1 MQKKKI
7 PLGLSDFKK
16 LITKNTYFVDK
27 SLFIKDVE
35 ENLCVSLFTRPRRFG
50 KTLNLSML
58 RYFYDLSE
66 DNSSLFEGL
75 QISQEA
81 EIMEKQGKHPVIY
94 LTFKDVKRNT
104 WEGCYKSMKRLM
116 AELFCDFRY
125 LLQSIVI
132 DEEVKATIQRIIT
145 ETADYEDYTGS
156 LKMLSEALSRYYKA
170 DTVILIDEYDT
181 PIHEAYFNGYYK
193 EIIQF
198 MRIFMGA
205 SFKDNDYLEKA
216 VLTGILRVSKESM
229 FSGLNNLEVCTISYA
244 SANDKFG
251 FTEPEV
257 VDMLE
262 YYDNIFSIDDIK
274 LWYNGY
280 NFKGAEIYNPW
291 SILSSIKDNDLSM
304 HWVQTSGNDLVKDL
318 CLKADET
325 VKQEI
330 DILTQGGSL
339 HKKIESNIVFND
351 LGKDNNV
358 LWSFLLHT
366 GYLRYDNMF
375 IEKDGGPT
383 KADLRI
389 PNMEVLT
396 LYKQDIVKNWFKPP
410 YNEPEITRL
419 TNVLLAGDVSIFGN
433 DFQQYCLDAVSYYD
447 ISGDEPEQCYHNIVI
462 GILYCLRKIC
472 HIKSNRESG
481 LGRYDIML
489 YPRDTSQYHRGV
501 IFEFKKVN
509 TEKGGTFEKALAE
522 AKNQINDNK
531 YNQELRTMGFEEII
545 NVAMAFVGK
554 DVRVGV
560 NEE

>member
-7 PLGLSDFKK
+7 PLGLSNFKK
-16 LITKNTYFVDK
+16 LIIKNAYFVDK

-58 RYFYDLSE
+58 KYFYDLSD

-94 LTFKDVKRNT
+94 LTLKDVKRNT
-104 WEGCYKSMKRLM
+104 WEGCYTSIKRIM
-116 AELFCDFRY
+116 STLFCEFEY
-125 LLQSIVI
+125 LLDS
-132 DEEVKATIQRIIT
+132 DCTNRLTKASIQRIIT
-145 ETADYEDYTGS
+145 ETADYEDYTYS
-156 LKMLSEALSRYYKA
+156 LKMLSEALSRYHKA
-170 DTVILIDEYDT
+170 DTIILIDEYDT
-181 PIHEAYFNGYYK
+181 PIHEAFYKGYYE

-205 SFKDNDYLEKA
+205 TFKDNDYLEKA
-216 VLTGILRVSKESM
+216 VITGILRVSKESM
-229 FSGLNNLEVCTISYA
+229 FSGLNNLDVCTISDL

-262 YYDNIFSIDDIK
+262 YYDNIFYLDDIK
-274 LWYNGY
+274 HWYNGY

-291 SILSSIKDNDLSM
+291 SILSSVKKKDLST
-304 HWVQTSGNDLVKDL
+304 HWINTSGNDLVKDL
-318 CLKADET
+318 CLKADKT
-325 VKQEI
+325 VKKDL

-339 HKKIESNIVFND
+339 FKKIESNIVFND

-366 GYLRYDNMF
+366 GYLRYDNLVKD
-375 IEKDGGPT
+375 KDGWST
-383 KADLRI
+383 WADLSI
-389 PNMEVLT
+389 PNLEVLS
-396 LYKQDIVKNWFKPP
+396 LFVDDIIKYWFKPP

-419 TNVLLAGDVSIFGN
+419 TNILLAGDVSIFGS

-462 GILYCLRKIC
+462 GILYCLRRIC

-489 YPRDTSQYHRGV
+489 YPKDQSQFHRGV

-509 TEKGGTFEKALAE
+509 TEKGGTFEKALTE
-522 AKNQINDNK
+522 AKDQIKDNK
-531 YNQELRTMGFEEII
+531 YNQELLAMGFEEII

-560 NEE
+560 S

>member
-1 MQKKKI
+1 M
-7 PLGLSDFKK
+7 S
-16 LITKNTYFVDK
+16 
-27 SLFIKDVE
+27 
-35 ENLCVSLFTRPRRFG
+35 
-50 KTLNLSML
+50 
-58 RYFYDLSE
+58 
-66 DNSSLFEGL
+66 
-75 QISQEA
+75 
-81 EIMEKQGKHPVIY
+81 
-94 LTFKDVKRNT
+94 TF
-104 WEGCYKSMKRLM
+104 
-116 AELFCDFRY
+116 FREFSY
-125 LLQSIVI
+125 LLQSEVI
-132 DEEVKATIQRIIT
+132 AEVVKASIQRIIT
-145 ETADYEDYTGS
+145 ETAEYEDYIYS
-156 LKMLSEALSRYYKA
+156 FQMLSEALYRYHKA
-170 DTVILIDEYDT
+170 DTIILIDEYDT
-181 PIHEAYFNGYYK
+181 PIHEAYYKGYYE
-193 EIIQF
+193 EIIEF
-198 MRIFMGA
+198 MRVFLGA
-205 SFKDNDYLEKA
+205 ALKDNNHLEKA

-229 FSGLNNLEVCTISYA
+229 FSGLNNLDVCTISKA

-280 NFKGAEIYNPW
+280 NFRGAEIYNPW

-304 HWVQTSGNDLVKDL
+304 HWVQTSSNSLLKDL

-325 VKQEI
+325 VKQDI
-330 DILTQGGSL
+330 DILAQGGSFQ
-339 HKKIESNIVFND
+339 KSIDDNIVFGD
-351 LGKDNNV
+351 LNKDNNII
-358 LWSFLLHT
+358 WSFLLHT
-366 GYLRYDNMF
+366 GYLRYDNLF
-375 IEKDGGPT
+375 TEKDGGPT

-419 TNVLLAGDVSIFGN
+419 TNILLAGDVSIFGSE
-433 DFQQYCLDAVSYYD
+433 FQQYCLDAVSYYD
-447 ISGDEPEQCYHNIVI
+447 ISGDEPEQCYHNIII

-489 YPRDTSQYHRGV
+489 YPKDQSQFHRGV

-522 AKNQINDNK
+522 AKNQIKDNI
-531 YNQELRTMGFEEII
+531 YNQELLAMGYKEII

-560 NEE
+560 SEEL